1 MSEMEEGEV
10 IELLRQ
16 SLTSYQNDDL
26 DKSSQ
31 ELNKVHLEVYESTT
45 QYRDMTP
52 VDAVSLIATI
62 RVNFPNDINKGSESW
77 NRHYRDMLRA
87 IRELAESYLNTV

>member
-1 MSEMEEGEV
+1 MEEGEV
-10 IELLRQ
+10 VELLRK
-16 SLTSYQNDDL
+16 SLTLYQNDEL
-26 DKSSQ
+26 QKASQ

-45 QYRDMTP
+45 QFRDMNP
-52 VDAVSLIATI
+52 VDAVSLMATI
-62 RVNFPNDINKGSESW
+62 RIDFPSDINKGSESW